1 MLRTFELHEYRPN
14 RGAPPHYVV
23 AEGRG
28 DRGSKLYDGVTT
40 DGSQRVWQSS
50 DAAAIMRQ
58 TIEREHGLDLYVLR
72 MYADG
77 NIEEV
82 SWPKGWTP
90 PVITDKPADAPGV
103 GTW

>member
-1 MLRTFELHEYRPN
+1 MLRTFELHEYRPKN
-14 RGAPPHYVV
+14 GTKPHYVV
-23 AEGRG
+23 AEKRANI
-28 DRGSKLYDGVTT
+28 KAYDGITT
-40 DGSQRVWQSS
+40 DGTQRVWESA

-58 TIEREHGLDLYVLR
+58 AIENEHGLDLYVLR

-77 NIEEV
+77 GLEEV
-82 SWPKGWTP
+82 SWPKGWVP